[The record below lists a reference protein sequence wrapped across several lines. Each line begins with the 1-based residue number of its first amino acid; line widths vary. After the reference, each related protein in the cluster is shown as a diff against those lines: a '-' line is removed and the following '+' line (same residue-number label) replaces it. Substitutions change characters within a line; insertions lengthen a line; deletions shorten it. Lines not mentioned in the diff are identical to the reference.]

1 MSTPTSISIN
11 FRFSLRTGKWEEA
24 GKLRVARR
32 SPGVVSYRGVV
43 YAVGYIYCR
52 ACNEGPRSVN

>member
-1 MSTPTSISIN
+1 MSN

-43 YAVGYIYCR
+43 YAVG
-52 ACNEGPRSVN
+52 